1 MKASS
6 ARSGKQS
13 GSALFRTIALA
24 SATGTPPPQT
34 KGERTRL
41 KLLQAALDTFRHH
54 SFLAAR
60 VSDICQT
67 AGVSQGAFYIYFRDK
82 EHVAT
87 ELMRLLLERLT
98 EHVLHAP
105 HSDDPFEAILESNR
119 RYAQFFNQDGQFN
132 RAVLQ
137 IFDALPEVKALSSK
151 VNQAVAERVAESL
164 RRRIPHTERH
174 KKERLALA
182 HTLLGMIDALYLG
195 YFSSE
200 PGPMR
205 ELFDSSEELVEFAS
219 FVWYRALFG
228 CNPPARSTSS
238 KLLKVL
244 DGFAIAP
251 VLPARALRSISTR
264 SVSTK

>member
-6 ARSGKQS
+6 ARSSKQP
-13 GSALFRTIALA
+13 GSELFRTIVLP
-24 SATGTPPPQT
+24 SATGTPHPVT

-41 KLLQAALDTFRHH
+41 KLLQSALDTFRHH

-60 VSDICQT
+60 VSDVCQN

-82 EHVAT
+82 EHIAT

-98 EHVLHAP
+98 DHVLHAP
-105 HSDDPFEAILESNR
+105 HSDDPFETILESNR
-119 RYAQFFNQDGQFN
+119 RYAEFFNQDGQFN

-151 VNQAVAERVAESL
+151 VNQAVAERVSESL

-174 KKERLALA
+174 SKERLALA
-182 HTLLGMIDALYLG
+182 YTLLGMIDAIYLG

-200 PGPMR
+200 PSPMR

-219 FVWYRALFG
+219 FVWYRTLFG
-228 CNPPARSTSS
+228 CNPPARRASS

-244 DGFAIAP
+244 DGF
-251 VLPARALRSISTR
+251 VMVPAMPAHGALRPIL
-264 SVSTK
+264 TK